1 MANPTSWVQLY
12 CTKLDPSGKVVYDGN
27 IADVSTA
34 VGGRYNDCVFIRK
47 DNIIRINA
55 NADILDTQ
63 GVNYVAYQNPE
74 FGTSRVFYAFV
85 REIRYIAQETTELV
99 IDTDSYSTYRNDMVL
114 GSTYIERRTASTE
127 EDTAGSN
134 VIPENVSLNLYRKL
148 IITADYINTETDAA
162 FGQNG
167 MFEVGVITGTFNI
180 STNPDDPTW
189 TDPNA
194 AAKNTLNTQCSHYF
208 AGSPI
213 GGNLYCMSI
222 DVLGDFSM
230 CVGLLG
236 GTIIAAFPIAK
247 KWHAIQDL
255 GLRSYDVNFVRAD
268 GTPDAITISAPTYSG
283 WANDTVP
290 VNAKTDIDKW
300 GFSVHNQKLNTF
312 PYSYMVGDDGMGNET
327 IYREELFPSGDNG
340 HHSFILGF
348 LSSTSPCYAAIPVNY
363 AGVDN
368 DLGNAIINNSMPQ
381 IPYESNSYAQYLGT
395 HANQLMFTKIANQV
409 EYAAGFIPTA
419 QTSYVPT
426 SGSSGVSGSTSG
438 FTAPLG
444 IGTALREEGINATLS
459 DIRGIANTVH
469 NIPSGSLQGVLGK
482 LGVRIYQKFIDSAEA
497 ARIDSYFDR
506 FGYAWQKTESVNTRR
521 CSNYD
526 FIKTNGMN
534 VQGTIPAKD
543 KAKIN
548 AIFDAGITVWHNA
561 ATYGDYSAGPRG

>member
-99 IDTDSYSTYRNDMVL
+99 IDTDSYSTYRDDMVL
-114 GSTYIERRTASTE
+114 GSSYIERRTASAD
-127 EDTAGSN
+127 EDIAGNN
-134 VIPENVSLNLYRKL
+134 VIPENVSLNLYRK
-148 IITADYINTETDAA
+148 TQVASMSFNTVTDTN
-162 FGQNG
+162 FGAN
-167 MFEVGVITGTFNI
+167 FEVGVITGSFNI
-180 STNPDDPTW
+180 STNPNDPTW

-194 AAKNTLNTQCSHYF
+194 GAKVLLNRQCSHYL
-208 AGSPI
+208 GGWPV
-213 GGNLYCMSI
+213 GGNLYCMAPNALTS
-222 DVLGDFSM
+222 FSE
-230 CVGLLG
+230 CVAVLG
-236 GTIIAAFPIAK
+236 GTIVAAFPVWRKGTTIGTFPVTYTRPDGEAVEFQ
-247 KWHAIQDL
+247 ISIPSD
-255 GLRSYDVNFVRAD
+255 GYDVEAR
-268 GTPDAITISAPTYSG
+268 TPNLPT
-283 WANDTVP
+283 DTE
-290 VNAKTDIDKW
+290 KW
-300 GFSVHNQKLNTF
+300 GKVMHNQKVNTY
-312 PYSYMVGDDGMGNET
+312 PYSYIIGEDGAGTET
-327 IYREELFPSGDNG
+327 IYRKELFANNTPD
-340 HHSFILGF
+340 FRIGF
-348 LSSTSPCYAAIPVNY
+348 LSSPSPAIVAIPINY
-363 AGVDN
+363 NGVTQDI
-368 DLGNAIINNSMPQ
+368 GNATINNNLSQ
-381 IPYESNSYAQYLGT
+381 IPYNSNSYAQYLGT
-395 HANQLMFTKIANQV
+395 HANQLAFAKIANQV

-459 DIRGIANTVH
+459 DIRGIGNSLH
-469 NIPSGSLQGVLGK
+469 NMASGNLQGAAGR
-482 LGVRIYQKFIDSAEA
+482 LGVFIYEKYIDGNEA

-506 FGYAWQKTESVNTRR
+506 FGYAWQKTELVNTSR